1 MKKPTPEDRERWKRL
16 DEESEAARRKLQG
29 TLDRLEAR
37 RREHAERLE
46 RRRRFWRRLLPFRRA
61 A

>member
-1 MKKPTPEDRERWKRL
+1 MGKLTPEEWRRL
-16 DEESEAARRKLQG
+16 REESEAARRNWEAIVA
-29 TLDRLEAR
+29 RIEAR
-37 RREHAERLE
+37 RREREERLE

>member
-1 MKKPTPEDRERWKRL
+1 MGKLTPEDRERLRRL
-16 DEESEAARRKLQG
+16 QEEADAAHRRSEAIV
-29 TLDRLEAR
+29 DRIRAR
-37 RREHAERLE
+37 RREREERLE

>member
-1 MKKPTPEDRERWKRL
+1 MKKPTPEDRERRKRL
-16 DEESEAARRKLQG
+16 EEEAEAARRNWEALVA
-29 TLDRLEAR
+29 RLEAKR
-37 RREHAERLE
+37 RAHEERLE